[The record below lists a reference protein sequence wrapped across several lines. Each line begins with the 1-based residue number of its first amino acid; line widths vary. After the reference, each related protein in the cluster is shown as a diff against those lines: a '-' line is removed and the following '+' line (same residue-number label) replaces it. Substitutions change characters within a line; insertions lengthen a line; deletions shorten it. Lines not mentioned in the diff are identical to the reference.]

1 MAQRTSGNN
10 GDATQSKGGEVASF
24 FKTIFIVLAL
34 ALCVRVSL
42 VEAYKIPSGSMIP
55 TLQIGDY
62 ILVNKLS
69 YGFRIPK
76 TFRIPDGFELPWEDG
91 FLFRYGAPHRGDIVV
106 FTRPDDPLTP
116 EDESRTN
123 LIKRVI
129 GVPGDTVEVR
139 HAQVF
144 INGAPLSEDYAR
156 WIMGG
161 PPEGDFGPM
170 QVPADHIFL
179 LGDNRD
185 NSRDSRFWDYPFI
198 PYDRVK
204 GRALIIYWS
213 LYDWRRI
220 GTPVR

>member
-1 MAQRTSGNN
+1 MSEKSENSQSQLREIWSFVRT
-10 GDATQSKGGEVASF
+10 V
-24 FKTIFIVLAL
+24 TIVVVLAL
-34 ALCVRVSL
+34 FVRVSL

-69 YGFRIPK
+69 YGVRIPMSL
-76 TFRIPDGFELPWEDG
+76 RMPVGFELPWEDG
-91 FLFRYGAPHRGDIVV
+91 FLFRYSSPKRGDIVV

-129 GVPGDTVEVR
+129 GLPGDQLEVR
-139 HAQVF
+139 GMTVT
-144 INGAPLSEDYAR
+144 INGQPLSEEYAR
-156 WIMGG
+156 WISGG
-161 PPEGDFGPM
+161 LPEGNFGPET
-170 QVPADHIFL
+170 VPDDHIFL

-185 NSRDSRFWDYPFI
+185 NSRDSRFWSYPFVATG
-198 PYDRVK
+198 RVK
-204 GRALIIYWS
+204 GRAMIIYWS

-220 GTPVR
+220 GSSVR